1 MMYDRLYSDFKALFP
16 EDSDVLNKLSR
27 EANADESDG
36 MHVMFS
42 FVIIPFVL
50 SLMNANNTDKLKTTF
65 DYFEKMA
72 LSDSADIT
80 GVLEFTVIE
89 NLMSNGQRIY
99 ESAKKYMK
107 PETIKCCKRVEKY
120 LNIAKSE
127 IATGKFH

>member
-16 EDSDVLNKLSR
+16 EDSDVFNKLSR

-36 MHVMFS
+36 VHVMFS

-50 SLMNANNTDKLKTTF
+50 SLMNENNTDKLKTAF

-80 GVLEFTVIE
+80 EVLEFTVIE

-107 PETIKCCKRVEKY
+107 PETIKCCKRAEKY
-120 LNIAKSE
+120 LNIAK
-127 IATGKFH
+127 